1 MTQSNSRTSEADPRM
16 PLDREI
22 ALGYVRWLVAAE
34 RADDPQARR
43 EYCEAAGFHPKLLYN
58 NPQID
63 AVARLFRDQS
73 QLERLGDMTLREY
86 LMYHYY
92 YIHQGYRY
100 GAPRLQQRWLG
111 NDIIKTPMDCWVYQE
126 IIWET
131 RPDYVIELGVMFGG
145 ATHFYASILDMVG
158 HGEVIGIDVSLAKA
172 KAPQSKRIRYLE
184 GSSTAPEVVEQV
196 RRLTAGKRVLVIADS
211 DHEKNHVLAE
221 IRAYAPMV
229 HVGGY
234 FVVEDSLNDVMGYH
248 PVPNEGPKAAARA
261 FLAENDAFVPD
272 RRWGERYVMTLNPDG
287 FLLRVK

>member
-1 MTQSNSRTSEADPRM
+1 VNPTQTPAEPARLALDRDIALRYVTWLVESREADGAEPR
-16 PLDREI
+16 
-22 ALGYVRWLVAAE
+22 
-34 RADDPQARR
+34 RR
-43 EYCEAAGFHPKLLYN
+43 FCESAGVHPKLLYN
-58 NPQID
+58 NPHI
-63 AVARLFRDQS
+63 AAIEKLFRDQS
-73 QLERLGDMTLREY
+73 SLERLGDMTLREY

-111 NDIIKTPMDCWVYQE
+111 HDIIKTPMDCWVYQE

-172 KAPQSKRIRYLE
+172 KPPQSKRIRYLE
-184 GSSTAPEVVEQV
+184 GSSTAPEIVDEV
-196 RRLTAGKRVLVIADS
+196 RRLTKGKRVLVIADS
-211 DHEKNHVLAE
+211 DHEKNHVLGE

-234 FVVEDSLNDVMGYH
+234 FVVEDTLNDVMGYH
-248 PVPNEGPKAAARA
+248 PVPNEGPKAAAQA
-261 FLAENDAFVPD
+261 FLAENDDFIPD

>member
-1 MTQSNSRTSEADPRM
+1 VTDPKP
-16 PLDREI
+16 PLDNHALPLDKEI
-22 ALGYVRWLVAAE
+22 ALKYVTYLVE
-34 RADDPQARR
+34 KRIADLPETRR
-43 EYCEAAGFHPKLLYN
+43 DFCAAAGFHPKLLYN
-58 NPQID
+58 NPHLGAI
-63 AVARLFRDQS
+63 AKLFQDQS
-73 QLERLGDMTLREY
+73 SIERLGDMTLREY

-100 GAPRLQQRWLG
+100 GAPRQQQRWLG
-111 NDIIKTPMDCWVYQE
+111 HDLIKTPQDCWVYQE

-145 ATHFYASILDMVG
+145 ATHFYASILDLVG

-172 KAPQSKRIRYLE
+172 KAPQSQRIHYLE
-184 GSSTAPEVVEQV
+184 GSSTAPEMVERV
-196 RRLTAGKRVLVIADS
+196 RAMTAGKRVMVIADS

-248 PVPNEGPKAAARA
+248 PVPNEGPKAAAEA
-261 FLAENDAFVPD
+261 FLADNDDFVLD
-272 RRWGERYVMTLNPDG
+272 RRWGERYVMSLNPNG

>member
-1 MTQSNSRTSEADPRM
+1 MKDPKQ
-16 PLDREI
+16 PLDPHPLALDREI
-22 ALGYVRWLVAAE
+22 ALKYVTWLVEKRIADLPQTRLDFCAE
-34 RADDPQARR
+34 
-43 EYCEAAGFHPKLLYN
+43 AGFHPKLLHN
-58 NPQID
+58 NPHI
-63 AVARLFRDQS
+63 AAIEKLFRDQS
-73 QLERLGDMTLREY
+73 SIERLGDMTLREY

-100 GAPRLQQRWLG
+100 GAPRMQQKWLG
-111 NDIIKTPMDCWVYQE
+111 HDIIKTPMDCWVYQE

-131 RPDYVIELGVMFGG
+131 KPDFVIELGVMFGG

-158 HGEVIGIDVSLAKA
+158 HGQVIGIDVSLAKA
-172 KAPQSKRIRYLE
+172 RGPDNARITYIE
-184 GSSTAPEVVEQV
+184 GSSTDPAIVERVAGMV
-196 RRLTAGKRVLVIADS
+196 RGKRLLVIADS

-248 PVPNEGPKAAARA
+248 PVPNEGPQAAAKA
-261 FLAENDAFVPD
+261 FLAENGDFVPD

-287 FLLRVK
+287 FLLRIQ

>member
-1 MTQSNSRTSEADPRM
+1 MTDKPAP
-16 PLDREI
+16 PLDKHALPLDKEI
-22 ALGYVRWLVAAE
+22 ALKYVTFLVEKRIADVPMSRRNFCEEAGY
-34 RADDPQARR
+34 
-43 EYCEAAGFHPKLLYN
+43 HPKLLYN
-58 NPQID
+58 NPHIE
-63 AVARLFRDQS
+63 AITRLFRDQS
-73 QLERLGDMTLREY
+73 SIERLGDMTLREY

-111 NDIIKTPMDCWVYQE
+111 HDLIKTPMDCWLYQE

-131 RPDYVIELGVMFGG
+131 RPDYVVELGVMFGG
-145 ATHFYASILDMVG
+145 ATHFYASILELVG

-172 KAPQSKRIRYLE
+172 KPPESDRIRYLE
-184 GSSTAPEVVEQV
+184 GSSVAADMVEKV
-196 RRLTAGKRVLVIADS
+196 RSIVAGKRVLVIADS
-211 DHEKNHVLAE
+211 DHEKSHVLAE

-248 PVPNEGPKAAARA
+248 PVPNEGPQAAAHA
-261 FLAENDAFVPD
+261 FLAENDDFVID